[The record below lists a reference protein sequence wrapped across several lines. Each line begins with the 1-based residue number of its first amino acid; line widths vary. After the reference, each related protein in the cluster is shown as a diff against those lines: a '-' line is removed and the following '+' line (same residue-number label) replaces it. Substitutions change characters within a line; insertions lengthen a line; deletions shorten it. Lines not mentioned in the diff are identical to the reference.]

1 MLPKSPSRPINAFT
15 EAKSCAC
22 RGRLCLYGRKGVRDT
37 DLNFPVEAYG
47 ADEVP
52 GSIEELQA
60 YIKESQVRLLRCL
73 HHMQMQ

>member
-1 MLPKSPSRPINAFT
+1 MLPNSPSCPSTACT
-15 EAKSCAC
+15 DAQCLCC

-37 DLNFPVEAYG
+37 DLNYPVEAYG

-60 YIKESQVRLLRCL
+60 YIKHEQVRLLQRARCW
-73 HHMQMQ
+73 